1 MTLDRSSLVQSV
13 FDALPADPNPAAEGI
28 VISELVRTALGPHLA
43 QGDVP
48 TDNASTEVAT
58 LDALCRQIDVR
69 KKLAA
74 HYGQDFAKVSNET
87 DAAPAVIVG
96 AVALLLSN
104 ATLLQQRHDTTGRA
118 LKYINSANKALDLAT
133 TPHVPSLR
141 GWAIELLDKHAQ
153 GAAA

>member
-13 FDALPADPNPAAEGI
+13 FDALPAAPDTADDGI
-28 VISELVRTALGPHLA
+28 VIAELVRTALRPHLA
-43 QGDVP
+43 HSGTSSDS
-48 TDNASTEVAT
+48 ASTEVVT
-58 LDALCRQIDVR
+58 LDAICRQIDVR
-69 KKLAA
+69 KKLAK
-74 HYGQDFAKVSNET
+74 HYGPDFAKSPNET

-104 ATLLQQRHDTTGRA
+104 ATSLQQRHDTTGRA
-118 LKYINSANKALDLAT
+118 LKYINSASKALDFTT

-141 GWAIELLDKHAQ
+141 GWAIELLDIHAQ